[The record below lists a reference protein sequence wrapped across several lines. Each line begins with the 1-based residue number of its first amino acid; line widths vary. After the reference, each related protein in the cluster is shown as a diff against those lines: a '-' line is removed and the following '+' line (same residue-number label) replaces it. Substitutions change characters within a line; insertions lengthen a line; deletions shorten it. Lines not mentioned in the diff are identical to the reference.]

1 MIMPSRIQSCQTQLN
16 TDSTL
21 IILGK
26 RGLILRAQRDR
37 EVVNLTAAHIGG
49 LIAKAEADEV
59 GRVMR
64 AMVRREA
71 EAIARMLATSS
82 TKSGPTLATTG

>member
-1 MIMPSRIQSCQTQLN
+1 MIMPYRTQSCQTQLN
-16 TDSTL
+16 TDSKL
-21 IILGK
+21 IILRK

-37 EVVNLTAAHIGG
+37 EVANLTAARIGG
-49 LIAKAEADEV
+49 LKAGAEADEV
-59 GRVMR
+59 DRLMKVM
-64 AMVRREA
+64 VQREA